1 MDEAASA
8 EPVRSFEVSKDNL
21 RHWRWHDDPTPDP
34 ARLEADQILVEV
46 QKFALTSNNI
56 TYARLGEP
64 IAKTTTI
71 SYWRFFPA
79 AEGWGS
85 IPVWGVGQV
94 IASRNAD
101 IRPGEH
107 VYGFFPMATH
117 LVMNAK
123 MQDAARLVDDAP
135 HRRDLPAI
143 YQDYVL
149 IDRDERFHHMGADAY
164 LLVRPAFS
172 LSFCCAFFLQTKDYF
187 GATRIIISSA
197 SSKVSLGL
205 CHLLVKHRPPG
216 LDVCGLTSAANA
228 EIVSDRG
235 EFDRVYTYDK
245 IEEIPVEGGTVFIDV
260 SGDGRVR
267 ARIHHQLGDT
277 LVYSCLAGFTHWEHV
292 TDLEEPLPG
301 PTPELFSTPAH
312 MVTLRNAWGVEGY
325 WERFTLEYDSFL
337 AYMTPWFKVDRR
349 AGKRAVESAY
359 GDVLDGM
366 ISPDVGCVLSIDD
379 DAGRA

>member
-1 MDEAASA
+1 MDEAVSA
-8 EPVRSFEVSKDNL
+8 VPFGSFEVSKDNL
-21 RHWRWHDDPTPDP
+21 RQWRWNEDPAPDP
-34 ARLEADQILVEV
+34 AALEAGQILVEV

-64 IAKTTTI
+64 IEETTTI

-79 AEGWGS
+79 TEDWGS

-94 IASRNAD
+94 VASRNAA
-101 IRPGEH
+101 IQSGEH

-117 LVMNAK
+117 LVMNPK
-123 MQDAARLVDDAP
+123 MQDAARLVDDTP

-149 IDRDERFHHMGADAY
+149 IDRDERYHHMGADAY

-172 LSFCCAFFLQTKDYF
+172 LSFCCAFFLQTKHYF
-187 GATRIIISSA
+187 DATRVIISSA

-205 CHLLVKHRPPG
+205 CHLLAKHRPPG
-216 LDVCGLTSAANA
+216 LEICGLTSSANV

-235 EFDRVYTYDK
+235 EFDRVYAYDA
-245 IEEIPVEGGTVFIDV
+245 IEEIPTGGKTVFIDV
-260 SGDGRVR
+260 SGDARVR
-267 ARIHHQLGDT
+267 ARIHHRLNDS

-292 TDLEEPLPG
+292 TNLQETLPG

-312 MVTLRNAWGVEGY
+312 MVSLRTDWGVEGY
-325 WERFTLEYDSFL
+325 WERFTREYDSFL
-337 AYMTPWFKVDRR
+337 TYVSPWFRIDRR
-349 AGKRAVESAY
+349 VGRQAVERSY
-359 GDVLDGM
+359 DEVLNGM
-366 ISPDVGCVLSIDD
+366 IPPDVGCVLSISDD
-379 DAGRA
+379 GRHA